1 MAVAYARLLVAQ
13 ARSQAQ
19 YRTSFAFDLAG
30 SFLFAF
36 VDLFG
41 VVALFQVTRR
51 LGGFDLLTSMM
62 MASASA
68 CGFALADLA
77 VGSIERMRLYVR
89 SGLLDTVLVRPLGSL
104 GQILAMDFAPRRIGR
119 VLVTSSVF
127 GICLHRADVPMTPA
141 TATLVLLTPLAGSV
155 LFGAIFVATAT
166 VAFWWIDSG
175 EFANA
180 MTYGGRE
187 FATYPLTVY
196 GAGMRAAFGYAAG
209 YAFTGYYPVLTLL
222 GRPDPLGLPGW
233 VGWCSPAVALLAAV
247 AAGAVWRT
255 GVRHYRSTGS

>member
-89 SGLLDTVLVRPLGSL
+89 SGLLDTVLVRVTTDDGLVGWGEAYGSIWPAVVAAIDGWIAPLVIGKQVDDETAIDL
-104 GQILAMDFAPRRIGR
+104 QHIPAQAYLDGQISFKPDVGDGQVEMFLNVRNILDNDPPINPSAGNIPVAVNTTLHDSFGR
-119 VLVTSSVF
+119 LF
-127 GICLHRADVPMTPA
+127 RA
-141 TATLVLLTPLAGSV
+141 
-155 LFGAIFVATAT
+155 
-166 VAFWWIDSG
+166 
-175 EFANA
+175 
-180 MTYGGRE
+180 
-187 FATYPLTVY
+187 
-196 GAGMRAAFGYAAG
+196 
-209 YAFTGYYPVLTLL
+209 
-222 GRPDPLGLPGW
+222 
-233 VGWCSPAVALLAAV
+233 
-247 AAGAVWRT
+247 
-255 GVRHYRSTGS
+255 GVRFKF